1 MSLPL
6 LLLLVF
12 IGLLGIYSFT
22 LLALNKNIVHLN
34 LFFIEIDFQLG
45 SIVLISVCLGIV
57 IASVLEIIYFSS
69 RRKNKSE

>member
-1 MSLPL
+1 MSFSL

-22 LLALNKNIVHLN
+22 LLALNKNIVHLD

-45 SIVLISVCLGIV
+45 NIVLISVCLGIV

-69 RRKNKSE
+69 RKKNKSE

>member
-1 MSLPL
+1 MSFSL

-22 LLALNKNIVHLN
+22 LLALNKNIVHLD

-45 SIVLISVCLGIV
+45 NIVLISVCLGIV
-57 IASVLEIIYFSS
+57 IASV
-69 RRKNKSE
+69 

>member
-1 MSLPL
+1 MSFSL

-12 IGLLGIYSFT
+12 IGLLGIYSFI
-22 LLALNKNIVHLN
+22 LLALNKNIVHLD

-45 SIVLISVCLGIV
+45 NIVLMSICLGIV

-69 RRKNKSE
+69 RKKNKSE

>member
-1 MSLPL
+1 MSFSL

-22 LLALNKNIVHLN
+22 LLVLNKNIVHLD

-45 SIVLISVCLGIV
+45 NIVLMSICLGIV
-57 IASVLEIIYFSS
+57 IAGVLEIIYFSS
-69 RRKNKSE
+69 RKKNKSE

>member
-1 MSLPL
+1 MSFSL

-22 LLALNKNIVHLN
+22 LLALNKNIVHLD
-34 LFFIEIDFQLG
+34 LFFMEIDFQLG
-45 SIVLISVCLGIV
+45 NIVLMSICLGIV

-69 RRKNKSE
+69 RKKNKSE

>member
-1 MSLPL
+1 MSFSL

-12 IGLLGIYSFT
+12 IGSLGLYSFT
-22 LLALNKNIVHLN
+22 LLALNKNIVHLD

-57 IASVLEIIYFSS
+57 TAIVLEIIYFSS

>member
-1 MSLPL
+1 MSLSL

-22 LLALNKNIVHLN
+22 LLALNKNIVHLD

-57 IASVLEIIYFSS
+57 IASVLEILYFSS

>member
-1 MSLPL
+1 MSFSL

-12 IGLLGIYSFT
+12 IGLLGIYSLT
-22 LLALNKNIVHLN
+22 LLALNKNIVHLD

-45 SIVLISVCLGIV
+45 NIVLISICLGIV
-57 IASVLEIIYFSS
+57 IASILEIIYFSS

>member
-1 MSLPL
+1 MSFSL

-22 LLALNKNIVHLN
+22 LLVLNKNIVHLD

-45 SIVLISVCLGIV
+45 NIVLMSICLGIV

-69 RRKNKSE
+69 RKKNKSE